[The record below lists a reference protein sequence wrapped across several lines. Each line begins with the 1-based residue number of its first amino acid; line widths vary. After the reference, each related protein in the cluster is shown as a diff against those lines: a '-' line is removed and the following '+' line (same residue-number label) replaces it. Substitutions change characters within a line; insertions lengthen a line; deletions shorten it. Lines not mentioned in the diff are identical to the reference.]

1 MKKYKLI
8 AVLAAS
14 MAFTTGC
21 YDLDVFP
28 EDQLNSTTF
37 FQTQAHADQAMMGVY
52 SLMTDK
58 DVFGRQFGF
67 DCLGGV
73 GSGYDPASYATIARG
88 TYTSSEGFVT
98 NKFQKLYE
106 GISRANIVL
115 QNVDKCDMTEE
126 LKERYKAEAKF
137 MRALYYFTLM
147 DFWGGVPIY
156 DETTIVEDEFMSMLK
171 PKSDIETVRQFI
183 LTDLEEGIKKLPVEW
198 DSTNKG
204 RATSGAALAL
214 KGKVLLYAG
223 KYDEAKK
230 CFRELIGETENS
242 QYAGVYK
249 LYEEGENP
257 YSDLFKPGGDE
268 SSEMIFAIQNI
279 GGIGQ
284 DFGMPTTFYM
294 GTRAAFGSCWNN
306 VMASVNLVDSYEWE
320 DGSPFSW
327 TEAKASYGWNGYP
340 TYNDA
345 VENTETKKKEYPMR
359 EEVFYS
365 KLTEDNKSVK
375 EYTTHRAELLSMY
388 ENRDPRMASTVILPY
403 TQFKGWVSNKAKDT
417 EFVMTKEVGICNETN
432 GFIRVNGNYEYYPFR
447 KFVAE
452 YDMDGAIN
460 NRADT
465 PINFPLIR
473 LADVYLMLAEC
484 YIFSESGFD
493 KDNAVKYIN
502 KVRTRKG
509 VNMPEINNG
518 TPQMAANTKEE
529 VFERLR
535 HERTIELAAEGHS
548 FSDMKRWKLL
558 ETLNGPVYGIALYN
572 AYYTRV
578 VTERDYL
585 WPFPLSECEK
595 NPDLAKGQN
604 PGW

>member
-8 AVLAAS
+8 LALAAS
-14 MAFTTGC
+14 MTFTTGC

-28 EDQLNSTTF
+28 EDQMSSGTF
-37 FQTQAHADQAMMGVY
+37 FQTQTHADQAMMGVY
-52 SLMTDK
+52 SLMTDE

-73 GSGYDPASYATIARG
+73 GSGYDPASYATIAKG
-88 TYTSSEGFVT
+88 TYTTDENFVK

-106 GISRANIVL
+106 GIARANIVL
-115 QNVDKCDMTEE
+115 QNVDNCNMTDE
-126 LKERYKAEAKF
+126 LKARYKAEAKF

-156 DETTIVEDEFMSMLK
+156 DETTIVGSDFMNMLK
-171 PKSDIETVRQFI
+171 PKSDIETVRTFI
-183 LTDLEEGIKKLPVEW
+183 LTDLEEGIQNLPVTW
-198 DSTNKG
+198 DDTNKG

-214 KGKVLLYAG
+214 KGKVLLYA
-223 KYDEAKK
+223 KQYDKAKQ
-230 CFRELIGETENS
+230 CFLELIGET
-242 QYAGVYK
+242 AGSKYTGIYK

-279 GGIGQ
+279 GGVGQ

-306 VMASVNLVDSYEWE
+306 VMAAVKFVDSYEWK
-320 DGSPFSW
+320 DGTPFSW
-327 TEAKASYGWNGYP
+327 TEPNATYNWDGYP
-340 TYNDA
+340 TFNDA
-345 VENTETKKKEYPMR
+345 SDNKYLMR
-359 EEVFYS
+359 QEVFYS
-365 KLTEDNKSVK
+365 TLTDDNTSVK
-375 EYTTHRAELLSMY
+375 EYTPHRDELLQMY
-388 ENRDPRMASTVILPY
+388 ENRDPRMAASVILPY

-417 EFVMTKEVGICNETN
+417 EFVMTEKAGICNEKN
-432 GFIRVNGNYEYYPFR
+432 GFIRVNQNYEFYPWR

-452 YDMDGAIN
+452 YNMDGAIN

-484 YIFSESGFD
+484 YLYSESGFD

-502 KVRTRKG
+502 MVRNRKG
-509 VNMPEINNG
+509 VEMPLINNG
-518 TPQMAANTKEE
+518 SPQMEANTQEK
-529 VFERLR
+529 VFDRLR
-535 HERTIELAAEGHS
+535 HERAVELAAEGHS
-548 FSDMKRWKLL
+548 FSDMKRWGLL
-558 ETLNGPVYGIALYN
+558 ETLKGPVYGMAKY
-572 AYYTRV
+572 ASYYTRV
-578 VTERDYL
+578 VSERDYL
-585 WPFPLSECEK
+585 WPFPLTECEK
-595 NPDLAKGQN
+595 NPELAKAQN

>member
-14 MAFTTGC
+14 LTFTTGC
-21 YDLDVFP
+21 YDLDVYP
-28 EDQLNSTTF
+28 EDQLSSGTF
-37 FQTQAHADQAMMGVY
+37 FQSQKHADQAMMGVY
-52 SLMTDK
+52 ALMKDN

-88 TYTSSEGFVT
+88 TYTSTEGFVN

-106 GISRANIVL
+106 GIARANIVL
-115 QNVDKCDMTEE
+115 QNIDNCNMTPE
-126 LKERYKAEAKF
+126 LTSQYKAEAKF
-137 MRALYYFTLM
+137 MRALYYFTLT

-156 DETTIVEDEFMSMLK
+156 DETTVVANDFMNMLK
-171 PKSDIETVRQFI
+171 PKSDIETVRKFI
-183 LTDLEEGIKKLPVEW
+183 LDDLEEGIKYLPLEW
-198 DSTNKG
+198 DDVNKG

-214 KGKVLLYAG
+214 KGKVLLYA
-223 KYDEAKK
+223 KRYDEAKT
-230 CFRELIGETENS
+230 CFNELIGETPDS
-242 QYAGVYK
+242 KYIGKYK
-249 LYEEGENP
+249 LYEEGEDPFAN
-257 YSDLFKPGGDE
+257 LFKPGGDE

-306 VMASVNLVDSYEWE
+306 VMASVNLVDSYEWKN
-320 DGSPFSW
+320 GSKFSW
-327 TEAKASYGWNGYP
+327 TDPEAEYGWSGFP
-340 TYNDA
+340 TYND
-345 VENTETKKKEYPMR
+345 VNNNTYPMR
-359 EEVFYS
+359 EEIFYS
-365 KLTEDNKSVK
+365 TLTSDYKK
-375 EYTTHRAELLSMY
+375 IDQYTPHRQELLNMY
-388 ENRDPRMASTVILPY
+388 ENRDPRMAATVILPY
-403 TQFKGWVSNKAKDT
+403 THFKGWVSNKAKDT
-417 EFVMTKEVGICNETN
+417 EFVMTKKTGICNETN

-452 YDMDGAIN
+452 NDMDGGIN

-502 KVRTRKG
+502 MVRARKG
-509 VNMPEINNG
+509 VEMPGINSGN
-518 TPQMAANTKEE
+518 PDLAANTLEE
-529 VFERLR
+529 VFARLR
-535 HERTIELAAEGHS
+535 HERAVELAAEGHS

-558 ETLNGPVYGIALYN
+558 ETLAGPVYGIAAYK

-578 VTERDYL
+578 VAERDYL
-585 WPFPLSECEK
+585 WPFPQSECEK
-595 NPDLAKGQN
+595 NPDLADGQN
-604 PGW
+604 PGWN

>member
-14 MAFTTGC
+14 MTFTTGC

-28 EDQLNSTTF
+28 EDQLSSATF
-37 FQTQAHADQAMMGVY
+37 FQTQTHADQAMMGVY
-52 SLMTDK
+52 SLMTDE

-223 KYDEAKK
+223 KYDEAKE

-249 LYEEGENP
+249 LYEVEKSEYAVTAN
-257 YSDLFKPGGDE
+257 DLK
-268 SSEMIFAIQNI
+268 
-279 GGIGQ
+279 
-284 DFGMPTTFYM
+284 
-294 GTRAAFGSCWNN
+294 
-306 VMASVNLVDSYEWE
+306 
-320 DGSPFSW
+320 
-327 TEAKASYGWNGYP
+327 
-340 TYNDA
+340 
-345 VENTETKKKEYPMR
+345 
-359 EEVFYS
+359 
-365 KLTEDNKSVK
+365 NKSDIPI
-375 EYTTHRAELLSMY
+375 LL
-388 ENRDPRMASTVILPY
+388 
-403 TQFKGWVSNKAKDT
+403 F
-417 EFVMTKEVGICNETN
+417 
-432 GFIRVNGNYEYYPFR
+432 
-447 KFVAE
+447 
-452 YDMDGAIN
+452 
-460 NRADT
+460 
-465 PINFPLIR
+465 
-473 LADVYLMLAEC
+473 
-484 YIFSESGFD
+484 
-493 KDNAVKYIN
+493 
-502 KVRTRKG
+502 
-509 VNMPEINNG
+509 
-518 TPQMAANTKEE
+518 
-529 VFERLR
+529 
-535 HERTIELAAEGHS
+535 
-548 FSDMKRWKLL
+548 
-558 ETLNGPVYGIALYN
+558 
-572 AYYTRV
+572 
-578 VTERDYL
+578 
-585 WPFPLSECEK
+585 LSCT
-595 NPDLAKGQN
+595 GYQ
-604 PGW
+604 

>member
-52 SLMTDK
+52 SLMTDE

-214 KGKVLLYAG
+214 KGKVLLYA
-223 KYDEAKK
+223 KAYAEAAAEFEKVIK
-230 CFRELIGETENS
+230 GGNHELYPD
-242 QYAGVYK
+242 YAG
-249 LYEEGENP
+249 
-257 YSDLFKPGGDE
+257 LFRPNEGDE

-279 GGIGQ
+279 GGRTSEY
-284 DFGMPTTFYM
+284 GMPLSWFLGNQSSYNS
-294 GTRAAFGSCWNN
+294 GWNN
-306 VMASVNLVDSYEWE
+306 MMVSNNLVDSYEWN
-320 DGSPFSW
+320 DGRPFDW
-327 TEAKASYGWNGYP
+327 DEVIPGYNESLDIREQ
-340 TYNDA
+340 TYRVTLTDDNSS
-345 VENTETKKKEYPMR
+345 VEIYPETR
-359 EEVFYS
+359 DV
-365 KLTEDNKSVK
+365 
-375 EYTTHRAELLSMY
+375 LLSMY
-388 ENRDPRMASTVILPY
+388 DQRDPRMQATVILPFTIY
-403 TQFKGWVSNKAKDT
+403 KGWDGAAGKDC
-417 EFVMTKEVGICNETN
+417 EYVMTENMAGLVNTN
-432 GFIRVNGNYEYYPFR
+432 GFVRPCNSYENYLFR
-447 KFVAE
+447 KFTSE
-452 YDMDGAIN
+452 YDFGGLITD
-460 NRADT
+460 RANT

-473 LADVYLMLAEC
+473 YADVLLMLAEC
-484 YIFSESGFD
+484 YNEMGNID
-493 KDNAVKYIN
+493 QAVALIN
-502 KVRTRKG
+502 QVRAR
-509 VNMPEINNG
+509 VNMPGINSGPTWLEARN
-518 TPQMAANTKEE
+518 KEA
-529 VFERLR
+529 VFERIK
-535 HERTIELAAEGHS
+535 HERAVELVGEGLRY
-548 FSDMKRWKLL
+548 SDLRRWGLL
-558 ETLNGPVYGIALYN
+558 ETINGKQNLTITGLKY
-572 AYYTRV
+572 YYTC
-578 VTERDYL
+578 TIRDSYNL
-585 WPFPLSECEK
+585 FPIPSNEIYQ
-595 NPDLAKGQN
+595 NPSLEQN
-604 PGW
+604 PGY